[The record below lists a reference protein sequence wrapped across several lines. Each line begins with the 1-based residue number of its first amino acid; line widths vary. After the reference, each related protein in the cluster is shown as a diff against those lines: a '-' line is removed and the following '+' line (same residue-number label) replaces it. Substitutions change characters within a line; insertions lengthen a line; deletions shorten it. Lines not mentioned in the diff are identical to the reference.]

1 VRRRTVRPLIAL
13 AVPLL
18 AACGG
23 GEMISA
29 GEVTVLV
36 SEQTGSGEQALGGG
50 QLEVVGGCL
59 GASGSVIVWPHGTE
73 VVDEDP
79 LLIYVPRHGTYG
91 LGDGIRVGGGVVL
104 AHSSRDVEPGTY
116 DVAGAIVPPLCAE
129 HDIFLAH

>member
-1 VRRRTVRPLIAL
+1 MRRRAVRPLIAL
-13 AVPLL
+13 AMTLL

-36 SEQTGSGEQALGGG
+36 SERTGSGEQALGGG

-73 VVDEDP
+73 IVVHE
-79 LLIYVPRHGTYG
+79 
-91 LGDGIRVGGGVVL
+91 
-104 AHSSRDVEPGTY
+104 A
-116 DVAGAIVPPLCAE
+116 
-129 HDIFLAH
+129 FLVSA